1 MASPTSPVNDL
12 RHRRQTRPGIDRATV
27 LGVITE
33 GTLSGSEGQVYYRRK
48 DPAEEVVPSRIAVI
62 VHGYAEHGGRYRHVA
77 EHLAENG
84 TVTYLPDHLGHGR
97 SDGERALVVDFEHI
111 VDDLETL
118 VALAEKDYPG
128 LPVVMI
134 GHSMGGLLTARFVQR
149 NPDRLAGAAFLG
161 AVLGDW
167 KWAREVLALPELPPS
182 DSDPSGMSRDEAV
195 CSDYAD
201 DPLIYHGSYKRPLL
215 EAEVVCLDRFNEEI
229 DAITVPVL
237 FMHGSADPFVPP
249 EDTRDAVERMASDD
263 KTFHLYDEARHEL
276 VNETNRA
283 EVLADLR
290 GFVDRVGR

>member
-1 MASPTSPVNDL
+1 M
-12 RHRRQTRPGIDRATV
+12 
-27 LGVITE
+27 ITE

-48 DPAEEVVPSRIAVI
+48 ETVEEVPAVRVAVI

-77 EHLAENG
+77 EQLAETG

-111 VDDLETL
+111 VDDLEAL
-118 VALAEKDYPG
+118 VAVAEQDYPG
-128 LPVVMI
+128 LPLVMI

-195 CSDYAD
+195 CAEYAD
-201 DPLIYHGSYKRPLL
+201 DPLVYHGGYKRPLL
-215 EAEVVCLDRFNEEI
+215 EAEVICLDRFNEEI
-229 DAITVPVL
+229 AAITIPVL

-249 EDTRDAVERMASDD
+249 EDTRDAVERMASAD

-283 EVLADLR
+283 EVLSDLR
-290 GFVDRVGR
+290 TFVDRVGR